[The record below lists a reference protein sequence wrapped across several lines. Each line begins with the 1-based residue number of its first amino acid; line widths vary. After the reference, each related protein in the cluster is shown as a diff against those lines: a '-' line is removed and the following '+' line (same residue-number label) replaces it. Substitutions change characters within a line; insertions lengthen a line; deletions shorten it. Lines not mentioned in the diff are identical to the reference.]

1 MIKTFELHLI
11 ILFLKKIL
19 NIFLIFFFLIFTLN
33 LFEEISFFKDQDV
46 NLFYSIFT
54 GMLNVPATLFEIS
67 PFIFIIATQFF
78 FLYIISKNELELLKI
93 NGLINL
99 RILRTLFLT
108 AFILGFILL
117 TAFYALSSKLNFI
130 YFDIKNSYSNDN
142 KYLAVI
148 KESGL
153 WIKDEIDN
161 KILIITSEKI
171 MNNILTNVSIH
182 EFDNNFNLMRVI
194 ESEKVNISNYKW
206 VLTEPLI
213 SSNNKTFKLDSE
225 FLINTHFDKDRIN
238 SLFSN
243 LSSLSLI
250 KLINLKKD
258 YKSLGYSIREID
270 THLHK
275 IYSLPIFVSLMTVL
289 TSILMLNNK
298 RNTSKIFHLL
308 AGISISVIFYY
319 FNYLFNL
326 LGQNGKLPIIL
337 SVYHPFMI
345 LTLVAIIG
353 LVRLNEK

>member
-19 NIFLIFFFLIFTLN
+19 NIFLVFFFLIFILN
-33 LFEEISFFKDQDV
+33 LFEEISFFKNQDV
-46 NLFYSIFT
+46 NLFFSILMS
-54 GMLNVPATLFEIS
+54 MLSVPSTLFEIF

-78 FLYIISKNELELLKI
+78 FLEIISKNELELLKI
-93 NGLINL
+93 NGLSNIK
-99 RILRTLFLT
+99 ILRTLFLT
-108 AFILGFILL
+108 SFLIGFILL

-130 YFDIKNSYSNDN
+130 YFDVKNSYSNDN

-182 EFDNNFNLMRVI
+182 EFDSDFNLIKVI
-194 ESEKVNISNYKW
+194 ESDKVNISNFEW
-206 VLTEPLI
+206 VIANPII
-213 SSNNKTFKLDSE
+213 SSNNKTIKQKEELMM
-225 FLINTHFDKDRIN
+225 NTHFDENKIK

-243 LSSLSLI
+243 LSSLSLF
-250 KLINLKKD
+250 KLIKLKKD
-258 YKSLGYSIREID
+258 YKSLGYSVREIE

-275 IYSLPIFVSLMTVL
+275 VYSLPLFVSLMTVL
-289 TSILMLNNK
+289 TSILMFNNK

-308 AGISISVIFYY
+308 AGISISVVFYY

-326 LGQNGKLPIIL
+326 LGQNGKFPIMFSIYLPF
-337 SVYHPFMI
+337 VI
-345 LTLVAIIG
+345 LTLIAAIG
-353 LVRLNEK
+353 MVKLNEK